1 LDEASAKLNS
11 LFGKQARASKFYTKA
26 ERDAFLRHQI
36 TFVSAYKAGQDSA
49 LEATHAELTTSRQSL
64 EEIDRLTG
72 GVQEKIEDGRKK
84 VKDITENITGLKEKH
99 AELTEKRELSKLC
112 CVLCTIN

>member
-1 LDEASAKLNS
+1 
-11 LFGKQARASKFYTKA
+11 
-26 ERDAFLRHQI
+26 
-36 TFVSAYKAGQDSA
+36 
-49 LEATHAELTTSRQSL
+49 L

-112 CVLCTIN
+112 CVLCTIT